1 MARNPSIPRLDT
13 DHSTLVFD
21 LRRGVAELAFLGPR
35 LPDAEDLPTLCD
47 ALRRG
52 PHESEPD
59 RVVPRSVLPWAGTG
73 YLGAPV
79 IETLGAGVPLCFAPA
94 EVQYAA
100 APDEVSLMLRCSASG
115 LRLQSRW
122 RALQSGVIVV
132 EPQLVNEGAS
142 SLSLLRAASLVL
154 PLPRWVTHV
163 TRHAGRWSAEMQV
176 GRSALSDC
184 VAISSVSRSGRTG
197 FAAGQ
202 WLIFE
207 GAGTGEEVGRAL
219 GLHIAWSGDVEWHIE
234 TDVDGD
240 STLWIGARVEPGEL
254 EIAAGDHLALPHVV
268 LAPTMNG
275 RAALRQALHRHVRRE
290 VLQSGSR
297 NLPRKVHLNTWE
309 ACGFAM
315 SPRRLEQLI
324 EQAAALGVE
333 RFVLDDGWFGGRRDD
348 RSSLGD
354 WWPSPE
360 IFPHGLER
368 FIEQVH
374 AHGLDFGLWIEPE
387 MVSPDSQ
394 LFRAH
399 PDWCLHVDG
408 LPQQTQR
415 RQLVLDLSRPEVF
428 EHLFATLD
436 ALLRRYSIA
445 YLKWDHNR
453 ELFPLAGRGFAQTRA
468 LYALLDRLRAAHPL
482 LEIETCA
489 SGGGRV
495 EDALMTRCARFWASD
510 NNDALERLRLN
521 RAWLQFL
528 PTRTCGSHVGPSPNP
543 ITGRILPMDFRAR
556 VAMFGHL
563 GIEADPAA
571 MNAEERDVLARHIA
585 LYKQWR
591 DVIHEGDLFE
601 IESDEEGVSGWF
613 VVHGTRALALI
624 TQERFARHFEGAPI
638 RLSGLDPQGS
648 YRVSLPEPWPQPA
661 ARYLADSSSWRN
673 GRKFSG
679 TALSAGAFVLP
690 LRHPATAWLVAVEIE

>member
-1 MARNPSIPRLDT
+1 
-13 DHSTLVFD
+13 
-21 LRRGVAELAFLGPR
+21 
-35 LPDAEDLPTLCD
+35 
-47 ALRRG
+47 
-52 PHESEPD
+52 
-59 RVVPRSVLPWAGTG
+59 LPWAGTG

-79 IETLGAGVPLCFAPA
+79 IEILRAGVPFCFAPA
-94 EVQYAA
+94 EVQCTD
-100 APDEVSLMLRCSASG
+100 APDELSLMLRCSASG
-115 LRLQSRW
+115 LRLRSRW
-122 RALQSGVIVV
+122 RALHSGVIVI

-142 SLSLLRAASLVL
+142 SLPLLRAASLVL

-184 VAISSVSRSGRTG
+184 VATSSVSRGGRTG

-207 GAGTGEEVGRAL
+207 GAGTGEEMGRAL

-254 EIAAGDHLALPHVV
+254 EIAVGEYLALPHVV
-268 LAPTMNG
+268 LAPTMTG
-275 RAALRQALHRHVRRE
+275 RASLRHALHRHVRRE
-290 VLQSGSR
+290 VLQSNSR

-333 RFVLDDGWFGGRRDD
+333 RFVLDDGWFGRRRDD
-348 RSSLGD
+348 SSSLGD
-354 WWPSPE
+354 WWPSLE

-495 EDALMTRCARFWASD
+495 DYALMTRCARFWASD
-510 NNDALERLRLN
+510 NNDALERLRIN

-528 PTRTCGSHVGPSPNP
+528 PTRSCGSHVGPSPNP

-591 DVIHEGDLFE
+591 EVIHEGDLFE
-601 IESDEEGVSGWF
+601 IESDDEGVSGWF
-613 VVHGTRALALI
+613 VVHGTRALALV
-624 TQERFARHFEGAPI
+624 TQARFARHFECAPI
-638 RLSGLDPQGS
+638 RLSGLDPQRS

-679 TALSAGAFVLP
+679 TALAAGAFVLP
-690 LRHPATAWLVAVEIE
+690 LRHPATAWLVTVEAA